1 MQLAAS
7 VCSTYHFRV
16 SAAQQPS
23 ISWVRSHGDM
33 SNVLIV
39 PSNSQSTRLV
49 VGAPVISAFDN
60 GQSDN
65 ISMRPQANRRCQAM
79 QDIGRT
85 RQRNRPADR
94 DLLMLLWR
102 ESSGTRCTIQGD
114 RAIEPAQIHED
125 RPWPQPGA

>member
-7 VCSTYHFRV
+7 VFSTYHFRV

-79 QDIGRT
+79 PIGRT

-102 ESSGTRCTIQGD
+102 KSSGTRCTIQGD
-114 RAIEPAQIHED
+114 RAIEPA
-125 RPWPQPGA
+125 